1 MIYDRILVRYGE
13 LSVKGKNRKYF
24 INALH
29 RNIRHK
35 LKAFENLQIQATR
48 DRCYILL
55 NGTNP
60 EPVIEQLNKVF
71 GIQSYSLAARCDTEI
86 EAIKDLALK
95 LIQAQPQTPTT
106 FKVET
111 KRAHKQFEMLSHDV
125 TRAVGAH
132 LLVNTDHLTVDVHNP
147 QLRVYVEVR
156 REGSYIM
163 ADHIKGLGGFPVG
176 IAGKGLL
183 MISGGIDSPVAGYL
197 IQKRGVEIEA
207 IHFAS
212 PPYTSVRSKQ
222 KVLDL
227 MEKNAHYAP
236 HGKVKVHV
244 VPFTTLQKA
253 IYENIPNSYAM
264 TVMRRMMYRIAEGV
278 AKKRDILIL
287 GNGESLGQ
295 VASQT
300 LASMYAINEVTSM
313 PIIRPVA
320 TLDKLE
326 IIDIAKR
333 IDTYEISIRPYEDC
347 CTVFVPENPATS
359 PSLEKCLKYERNF
372 DFEALVQQ
380 CIDDT
385 EVITVKAGELIAL
398 EDTSACAIND
408 LF

>member
-380 CIDDT
+380 CIDET

-398 EDTSACAIND
+398 EDASACAIND